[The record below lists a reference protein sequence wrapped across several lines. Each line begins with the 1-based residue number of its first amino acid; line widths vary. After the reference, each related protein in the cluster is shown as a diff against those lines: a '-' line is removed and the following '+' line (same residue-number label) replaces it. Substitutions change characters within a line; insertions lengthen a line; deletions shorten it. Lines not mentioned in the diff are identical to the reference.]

1 MMKKEREK
9 ALEGDGMHS
18 NMRIYVCMYVRGM
31 YFVWE
36 VRDDILEMEE
46 QSKVGAGGTRVYKFW
61 MPLNLSIIH
70 R

>member
-1 MMKKEREK
+1 MMKKEREN
-9 ALEGDGMHS
+9 ALEGDGMHA

-46 QSKVGAGGTRVYKFW
+46 QSKVGAGGTRVYKF
-61 MPLNLSIIH
+61 
-70 R
+70 